1 MIIYRKTPFTPSMK
15 NIIILDAGMTDGY
28 IYVSKETYEQA
39 VAIAVT
45 FSKDHDRIERALG
58 KTIDGWKITPGIFT
72 VCRKAREELPE
83 PLNVLSTFISL
94 AYDSGITWNPQSS
107 AEEMCELVCGVLHT
121 ISQFAD
127 FYSMTLVPA
136 DQRTKLDIPNHVYKG
151 YKESWDSLVSELDAR
166 TITVSSD
173 EIGDVVKAA
182 VDASIGST
190 VEDKV
195 KESISNIK
203 LPDTKPAEIDTDKI
217 KTMIEKEVAEYVN
230 TFIGAKLPMLI
241 SQQIASMS
249 PMMNPMMNL
258 MMNQYQQPYQQAP
271 MMQAYQPQYQQAPS
285 VQQVIQPQAPVSVA
299 QPVSPVSTTPQTTQT
314 TTPQTNSQ
322 VQTTTPKVEDK
333 PVQTPNGVDLEALAA
348 KMEAMKASAMHNAKE
363 ASKPAP
369 PKEPVQQVLTESVRK
384 EKTIAEQSQ
393 KIIQTYDI

>member
-15 NIIILDAGMTDGY
+15 NVIILDAGMTDGY

-173 EIGDVVKAA
+173 EIHDVVKAA
-182 VDASIGST
+182 VEGCIGDT
-190 VEDKV
+190 VDEK
-195 KESISNIK
+195 IK
-203 LPDTKPAEIDTDKI
+203 SGLEGIELPSATPAEIDKAQ
-217 KTMIEKEVAEYVN
+217 IESIVERMVAEKVN
-230 TFIGAKLPMLI
+230 AFIGSELPRLV
-241 SQQIASMS
+241 SQQVQSSIH
-249 PMMNPMMNL
+249 MMGG
-258 MMNQYQQPYQQAP
+258 YQQMLMYQPQMNPYQQMP
-271 MMQAYQPQYQQAPS
+271 MYQPQMIQPQQAL
-285 VQQVIQPQAPVSVA
+285 QPQAPVSVA

>member
-94 AYDSGITWNPQSS
+94 AYDSGITWNPQAS

-127 FYSMTLVPA
+127 FYSMTLVPP
-136 DQRTKLDIPNHVYKG
+136 DQRTKLDIPNHIYKG
-151 YKESWDSLVSELDAR
+151 YKESWDSLVSELDTRA
-166 TITVSSD
+166 ITVSSD
-173 EIGDVVKAA
+173 EISDIVKAA

-190 VEDKV
+190 VEGKV
-195 KESISNIK
+195 KESISNIQ
-203 LPDTKPAEIDTDKI
+203 LPDAKPAEIDMDKI
-217 KTMIEKEVAEYVN
+217 KAMIEREVAESVN
-230 TFIGAKLPMLI
+230 MFIGAKLPMLI
-241 SQQIASMS
+241 SQQISS
-249 PMMNPMMNL
+249 MNPMMNP

-271 MMQAYQPQYQQAPS
+271 MMQTYQPQYQQAQTVPQM
-285 VQQVIQPQAPVSVA
+285 VQPQTPTPTV
-299 QPVSPVSTTPQTTQT
+299 QPVSPTPVVPQVTQPVPQATPQ
-314 TTPQTNSQ
+314 
-322 VQTTTPKVEDK
+322 VQPVTPKVEDK
-333 PVQTPNGVDLEALAA
+333 PVQTSNGVDLEALAA

-369 PKEPVQQVLTESVRK
+369 PKEPATQVLTESVRK